1 MKKITLVI
9 HDQGIDSRL
18 DLFLLQ
24 EHYVGQSRNYVQ
36 NAIKEGFV
44 LVNDQKVKTG
54 YILKLNDTISIEEIE
69 IKKLDLEAVDLKLD
83 IVYEDDDLLV
93 INKPQG
99 LVVHPASSYHEPTLV
114 HGLLHQVNQLSAIN
128 GIIRPG
134 IVHRIDKDT
143 SGLLVVAKND
153 QTHKALSEDLV
164 THDIKREYI
173 ALCYGKFKEEEGTIN
188 APIGRNF
195 KNRLKMQVSA
205 EGKKAIT
212 HFKVIER
219 FEKYTLLSVEL
230 ETGRTHQIR
239 VHLSYINHPIVGD
252 PIYGPKIV
260 VGNKGQYL
268 HATKLSFLH
277 PNKKEHMTF
286 TVDIPD
292 DFKLFLNKLR
302 SDSV

>member
-1 MKKITLVI
+1 MSKTTLVI
-9 HDQGIDSRL
+9 HDQGIGSRL
-18 DLFLLQ
+18 DIYLLE
-24 EHYVGQSRNYVQ
+24 EHYIGQSRNYCQ
-36 NAIKEGFV
+36 HAIREGHV

-54 YILKLNDTISIEEIE
+54 YILKLNDVISIEEIE

-114 HGLLHQVNQLSAIN
+114 HGLLHQVNQLSSIN
-128 GIIRPG
+128 GVIRPG

-153 QTHKALSEDLV
+153 FTHKALSDDLV
-164 THDIKREYI
+164 SHDITREYI
-173 ALCYGKFKEEEGTIN
+173 ALCYGVFKEEEGTID

-212 HFKVIER
+212 HFTVIER
-219 FEKYTLLSVEL
+219 FEKYTLLSCKL

-239 VHLSYINHPIVGD
+239 VHLAYINHPIVGD
-252 PIYGPKIV
+252 PIYGPKAV
-260 VGNKGQYL
+260 MGKTGQYL

-286 TVDIPD
+286 TVDMPD
-292 DFKLFLNKLR
+292 DFKNFLKKIR
-302 SDSV
+302 